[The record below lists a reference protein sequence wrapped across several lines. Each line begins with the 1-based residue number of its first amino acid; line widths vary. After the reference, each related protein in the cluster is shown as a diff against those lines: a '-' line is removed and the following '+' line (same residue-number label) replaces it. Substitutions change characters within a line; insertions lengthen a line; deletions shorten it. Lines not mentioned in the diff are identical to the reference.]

1 MGALALLRH
10 LQGRSQHDE
19 ITDAAVLGRAADLV
33 VYLGLDFPPVAPQRR
48 SVGLVI
54 QAISRAGELIACVAL
69 VIGGMGL
76 VGLATLL

>member
-19 ITDAAVLGRAADLV
+19 ITDAAVLGRAADLA
-33 VYLGLDFPPVAPQRR
+33 VYLGLDFPPVDPKRWP
-48 SVGLVI
+48 VGSI
-54 QAISRAGELIACVAL
+54 GRAISQVGELIACVAL
-69 VIGGMGL
+69 IVSGMGL